1 MQGALTHSSY
11 SSACSPPSTQ
21 PKHPST
27 HAMDSD
33 LQAENLALRRQLE
46 SLLREARN
54 NEEKIRRFDQLEHRL
69 IGARSMAEL
78 LSLLLND
85 YRQAFGIDAVSMVLL
100 DRDDEAC
107 RMLDAERHRH
117 EGPAGALGQE
127 PAPLDGLT
135 LLPTIAPIAPLF
147 QGLLHKPW
155 LGPFDELRHRP
166 LFGAPHMARS
176 QSLASVALLP
186 LARHGELIGSLHF
199 GSSDPAR
206 YEQGA
211 GTQLLERLCAIVSV
225 CLDSALNQERLK
237 LAGLTD
243 MLTGVHNRRYFEHR
257 CLIEIAQARRYRHE
271 LACLFLD
278 LDHFKLINDRHGH
291 PAGDEVLRSIGH
303 LIQSQLRL
311 GDTIARFGGEEFVV
325 LLPQAPA
332 QAAREIAERIR
343 ASIAARA
350 LLLPSGE
357 FIPATV
363 SVGLAMLAA
372 DSAAED
378 PQAQALRLVDAA
390 DQALYRAKSGGRNR
404 VECGPVAA
412 AVVVNK

>member
-1 MQGALTHSSY
+1 MRPTAAST
-11 SSACSPPSTQ
+11 PSLS
-21 PKHPST
+21 KHP
-27 HAMDSD
+27 MDSD
-33 LQAENLALRRQLE
+33 LQAENQALRRQLD

-54 NEEKIRRFDQLEHRL
+54 NEEKMRRFDQLEHRL

-100 DRDDEAC
+100 DRDDEAS

-117 EGPAGALGQE
+117 EGPNHHE

-135 LLPTIAPIAPLF
+135 LLPSIAPIAPLF
-147 QGLLHKPW
+147 QGQLHQPW
-155 LGPFDELRHRP
+155 LGPFNEQRHRP
-166 LFGAPHMARS
+166 LFGAPHAAPHRAP
-176 QSLASVALLP
+176 QATLASVALLP
-186 LARHGELIGSLHF
+186 LSRHGELIGSLHF
-199 GSSDPAR
+199 GSSDPSR
-206 YEQGA
+206 YERGA
-211 GTQLLERLCAIVSV
+211 GTQLLERLAAIVSV

-257 CLIEIAQARRYRHE
+257 CLIEIAQARRYRHD

-278 LDHFKLINDRHGH
+278 LDHFKAINDRHGH

-325 LLPQAPA
+325 LLPQAPL
-332 QAAREIAERIR
+332 QHAREIAERIR

-363 SVGLAMLAA
+363 SVGLAMLERAPEGSREP
-372 DSAAED
+372 DD
-378 PQAQALRLVDAA
+378 KQALALRLVDAA
-390 DQALYRAKSGGRNR
+390 DQALYRAKAEGRNR
-404 VECGPVAA
+404 VVLSSEPRIQALSA
-412 AVVVNK
+412 